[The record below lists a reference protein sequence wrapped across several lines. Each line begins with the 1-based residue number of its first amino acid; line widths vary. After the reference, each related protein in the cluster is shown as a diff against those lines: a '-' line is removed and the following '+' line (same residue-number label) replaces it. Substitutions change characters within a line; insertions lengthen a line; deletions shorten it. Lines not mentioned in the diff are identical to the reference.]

1 MNFNWQNWR
10 RHTLSVDKAAEIIA
24 GLGIPGL
31 VLILF
36 MSVSGWAGA
45 AAITTALASLGGPF
59 GMLGGIATLGVLSFI
74 AGMLSKF
81 GFKSLFKKV
90 LTNLKEKGKTSEEIL
105 QKIEGYPIS
114 EELKLKLRECIKR
127 ETTDE

>member
-1 MNFNWQNWR
+1 
-10 RHTLSVDKAAEIIA
+10 
-24 GLGIPGL
+24 
-31 VLILF
+31 
-36 MSVSGWAGA
+36 
-45 AAITTALASLGGPF
+45 
-59 GMLGGIATLGVLSFI
+59 MLGGIATLGVLSFI